1 MSGDLLN
8 EHYGL
13 RADLVEAL
21 ERDLVGPT
29 APQETIE
36 DLPLTAYLLGVLHA
50 SSTDTVDEWAD
61 VDPIDVDAEEGS
73 GVGERMLGLSA
84 SRYPSS
90 MGLSF
95 AIDGSQCQT
104 LRVRCSAAR
113 YLPVNDDEEIVSEAA
128 LAEMSRES
136 LFSSSWRRVPLELP
150 ECEIDIGVEGDS
162 RRPLG
167 HGLQLFSR
175 VRRPP
180 GEPFAV
186 TVVLMNTLA
195 ASPRIRDL
203 DARFQCAIAVSS
215 PEGEVF
221 VERPQRGAPRV
232 EDADLRSYE
241 LLFRHARAFATG
253 HGCSARWPEGTGERV
268 SLVATDVLPRAAVRV
283 AESNPRIKSPVLAL
297 RHCVEAP
304 RARLLADLSDFC
316 SDYQDW
322 IGKQRDAERQ
332 AARPCRERGRR
343 PHAAMRVRGG
353 SNARWCPTSRRRR

>member
-1 MSGDLLN
+1 MSGDLLD

-21 ERDLVGPT
+21 ERDLIGPS

-36 DLPLTAYLLGVLHA
+36 DLPLTTYLLGVLHA

-61 VDPIDVDAEEGS
+61 VDPKDVDAEEGS

-95 AIDGSQCQT
+95 AVDGSQCQT
-104 LRVRCSAAR
+104 LRVRSSAAR
-113 YLPVNDDEEIVSEAA
+113 YLPVNDDGEMVSEAA

-136 LFSSSWRRVPLELP
+136 LFSSSWRRVELELP
-150 ECEIDIGVEGDS
+150 ECEIDVRAEGDS

-186 TVVLMNTLA
+186 TLVLMNTLS
-195 ASPRIRDL
+195 ASRRIRDL
-203 DARFQCAIAVSS
+203 DARFQCGLAVSS
-215 PEGEVF
+215 PEG
-221 VERPQRGAPRV
+221 
-232 EDADLRSYE
+232 
-241 LLFRHARAFATG
+241 
-253 HGCSARWPEGTGERV
+253 
-268 SLVATDVLPRAAVRV
+268 
-283 AESNPRIKSPVLAL
+283 KS
-297 RHCVEAP
+297 
-304 RARLLADLSDFC
+304 S
-316 SDYQDW
+316 
-322 IGKQRDAERQ
+322 
-332 AARPCRERGRR
+332 
-343 PHAAMRVRGG
+343 
-353 SNARWCPTSRRRR
+353 